1 MSPNQSLEGALK
13 DIRVIDFS
21 RIVAG
26 PHCTM
31 CLADLG
37 AEVIKLEDP
46 RAGDDLRYHKPP
58 DMKCDSPYFL
68 SLNRN
73 KISVAVDLADPEGN
87 KVVYDLLATADILV
101 ENFRTGVMERHGVG
115 YEDLRE
121 KFPRLIYCSI
131 SGYGREGSQKSR
143 AAYDPVVQAESG
155 QMATNGSIESG
166 PMRTGL
172 AVTDTQTGHFAVQG
186 ILAALLVRERI
197 GRGQFI
203 EVPLFDVAVS
213 SLSHYGIRYLLD
225 GAELPRVGNGSNAA
239 QPIGVFPAKDG
250 KLIQVTCASERSFVQ
265 FATALGRSDLI
276 EDPRFAKNP
285 QRLVNRD
292 ELYAI
297 VTETLAMDT
306 RDAWVEKMHAEGA
319 PVGPINEMGD
329 ALTHPFVQERG
340 LVEQLPHPLVGTVP
354 NIRSPLHMSETPVR
368 PAATPPMHAQHTDE
382 VLRDLLGYD
391 EDKINALKDSKAI
404 A

>member
-1 MSPNQSLEGALK
+1 MPPNQSLEGALK
-13 DIRVIDFS
+13 GIRVIDFS

-73 KISVAVDLADPEGN
+73 KSSVAVNLADPEGK
-87 KVVYDLLATADILV
+87 KVVHDLLATADILV

-166 PMRTGL
+166 PMRTGI

-186 ILAALLVRERI
+186 ILAALFARERTD
-197 GRGQFI
+197 RGQFI
-203 EVPLFDVAVS
+203 EEPLFDVAVS

-297 VTETLAMDT
+297 VTETLATDT

-340 LVEQLPHPLVGTVP
+340 LVEHLPHPLVGTVP

>member
-1 MSPNQSLEGALK
+1 MPPNQSLEGALK
-13 DIRVIDFS
+13 GIRVIDFS

-37 AEVIKLEDP
+37 AEIIKLEDP

-73 KISVAVDLADPEGN
+73 KSSVAVNLADPEGK
-87 KVVYDLLATADILV
+87 KVVHDLLATADILV

-172 AVTDTQTGHFAVQG
+172 AVTDTQSGHFAVQG
-186 ILAALLVRERI
+186 ILAALFARERTD
-197 GRGQFI
+197 RGQFI

-340 LVEQLPHPLVGTVP
+340 LVEHLPHPLVGTVP

-382 VLRDLLGYD
+382 ILRDLLGYD